1 MPAAVHVH
9 LQLRIVGDDGTVFTD
24 SEILGGAGHFLLI
37 RALQMAPV
45 AVTQPFT
52 YTLLLW
58 TVITGYLLFGDL
70 PDQWTVIG
78 SAIVIAAGSYSA
90 LQDRQSRHPSTAIK
104 MTLHRQTGP
113 SGKFSEAPC
122 SNKAQPE
129 RVYCAR

>member
-1 MPAAVHVH
+1 MNALNLPFDADEMLQHAAV
-9 LQLRIVGDDGTVFTD
+9 
-24 SEILGGAGHFLLI
+24 LGGAGHFLLI

-58 TVITGYLLFGDL
+58 AVITGYLLFGDL

-90 LQDRQSRHPSTAIK
+90 LQDRQSRHPP
-104 MTLHRQTGP
+104 Q
-113 SGKFSEAPC
+113 SE
-122 SNKAQPE
+122 
-129 RVYCAR
+129 